1 MSRATATARSVEE
14 AEAETLLEVTDLKTH
29 FLTPRGRVRAVDGVS
44 ITLKRGTTLGVVGES
59 GSGKTIFA
67 RSVMNL
73 LPKENVIRSGKVTFM
88 GRDLIGLPDKEM
100 RRLCGADIAM
110 VFQDPISSLNPV
122 MTIGKQITESLK
134 IHLKMSKAEAKI
146 TAVTLLRSVN
156 IPEPERRFA
165 EYPHQ
170 LSGGMRQR
178 VMIALA
184 LACGPRLLFADEPTT
199 ALDVTV
205 QAEILNLLQDQQ
217 TDRFMAM
224 VLVTHDLGVV
234 AGRTDEIAVMYAGRI
249 VEQAPTSV
257 LFSHMLHPYTE
268 ALLRSIPR
276 VEDASHTRLRVI
288 TGRPPDLTDPP
299 PGCKFAPRCPYV
311 QERCRVEEP
320 KLTLTGSRGH
330 RFACHFPLG
339 TEENAAGLE
348 ANIAAGLPQA
358 VALLD
363 SRGDGEVDL
372 SALLAADTVN
382 EAADWSGEEGDA
394 KNDDVS
400 SRAGGARDE

>member
-1 MSRATATARSVEE
+1 MTA
-14 AEAETLLEVTDLKTH
+14 AEAVPDAESERLLEVTDLRTH
-29 FLTPRGRVRAVDGVS
+29 FLTPRGRVRAVDGV
-44 ITLKRGTTLGVVGES
+44 TLRLNRGQTLGVVGES

-73 LPKENVIRSGKVTFM
+73 LPKENVRRTGTVMFM
-88 GRDLIGLPDKEM
+88 GRNLVELDDQEM
-100 RRLCGADIAM
+100 RQLCGADIAM
-110 VFQDPISSLNPV
+110 IFQDPISSLNPV
-122 MTIGKQITESLK
+122 MTIGKQITESLRL
-134 IHLKMSKAEAKI
+134 HLKMSRAEAKI

-156 IPEPERRFA
+156 ISEAERRFD

-217 TDRFMAM
+217 RDRFMAM

-249 VEQAPTSV
+249 VEQAPTAA
-257 LFSHMLHPYTE
+257 LFARMRHPYTE
-268 ALLRSIPR
+268 ALLRSIPKL
-276 VEDASHTRLRVI
+276 DNPSHTRLRVI
-288 TGRPPDLTDPP
+288 IGRPPDLVAPP

-320 KLTLTGSRGH
+320 LLTETGFRGH

-339 TEENAAGLE
+339 TPENVAGLE

-363 SRGDGEVDL
+363 AEGGKEIDL
-372 SALLAADTVN
+372 SALLSADTAA
-382 EAADWSGEEGDA
+382 EAAYDWSGGEQQTA
-394 KNDDVS
+394 DDVTS
-400 SRAGGARDE
+400 PTGAGGDT

>member
-1 MSRATATARSVEE
+1 VSPATATAKAAHD
-14 AEAETLLEVTDLKTH
+14 AETETLLEVIDLKTH
-29 FLTPRGRVRAVDGVS
+29 FLTPRGRVRAVDGV
-44 ITLKRGTTLGVVGES
+44 TLTLQRGATLGVVGES
-59 GSGKTIFA
+59 GSGKTILA

-73 LPKENVIRSGKVTFM
+73 LPKENVYRSGRVVFM
-88 GRDLIGLPDKEM
+88 GRDLIGLDDKEM
-100 RRLCGADIAM
+100 RRLCGSDIAM

-122 MTIGKQITESLK
+122 MTIGKQITESLRL
-134 IHLKMSKAEAKI
+134 HLKMSRGEAKI

-156 IPEPERRFA
+156 IPEAERRFD

-249 VEQAPTSV
+249 VEQAPTAV
-257 LFSHMLHPYTE
+257 LFSRMLHPYTE
-268 ALLRSIPR
+268 ALLRSIPKI
-276 VEDASHTRLRVI
+276 DNPSHTRLRVI

-311 QERCRVEEP
+311 QDRCRVEEP
-320 KLTLTGSRGH
+320 QLTYVGSRGH

-339 TEENAAGLE
+339 TEDNAAGLE

-358 VALLD
+358 VALLEG
-363 SRGDGEVDL
+363 REGTKVDL
-372 SALLAADTVN
+372 TQLLAAETAQD
-382 EAADWSGEEGDA
+382 EPDWSGGER
-394 KNDDVS
+394 NTDDDLT
-400 SRAGGARDE
+400 SRTGVARDE

>member
-1 MSRATATARSVEE
+1 MSSATAAARSVEE
-14 AEAETLLEVTDLKTH
+14 AESETLLEVIDLKTH

-44 ITLKRGTTLGVVGES
+44 LTLKRGTTLGVVGES

-73 LPKENVIRSGKVTFM
+73 LPRENVIRSGQVTFM
-88 GRDLIGLPDKEM
+88 GRDLVGLPDKEM

-134 IHLKMSKAEAKI
+134 LHLKMRKSEARI
-146 TAVTLLRSVN
+146 TAVTLLRSVG
-156 IPEPERRFA
+156 IPEAERRFD

-268 ALLRSIPR
+268 ALLRSIPK
-276 VEDASHTRLRVI
+276 VEDPSHTRLRVI

-311 QERCRVEEP
+311 QDRCRVEEP
-320 KLTLTGSRGH
+320 KLVVHGSRGH
-330 RFACHFPLG
+330 TFACHFPLG
-339 TEENAAGLE
+339 TEENVAGLE

-358 VALLD
+358 IALLD
-363 SRGDGEVDL
+363 AQGEGEVDL
-372 SALLAADTVN
+372 SALLAADTAS
-382 EAADWSGEEGDA
+382 EAVDWSGEEGGTTD
-394 KNDDVS
+394 DDVS
-400 SRAGGARDE
+400 SRAGGTRDV

>member
-1 MSRATATARSVEE
+1 VSRATAAARSVQE
-14 AEAETLLEVTDLKTH
+14 AEAETLLEVSDLHTH

-44 ITLKRGTTLGVVGES
+44 LTLQRGTTLGVVGES
-59 GSGKTIFA
+59 GSGKTILA

-73 LPKENVIRSGKVTFM
+73 LPKENVVRSGRVVFM
-88 GRDLIGLPDKEM
+88 GRDLIGLDDKEM

-122 MTIGKQITESLK
+122 MTIGKQITETLRL
-134 IHLKMSKAEAKI
+134 HLKMSRAEAKI

-156 IPEPERRFA
+156 IPEAERRFA

-268 ALLRSIPR
+268 ALLRSIPK
-276 VEDASHTRLRVI
+276 VENPSHTRLRVI

-320 KLTLTGSRGH
+320 LLAVSGSRGH

-363 SRGDGEVDL
+363 TTDDHAVAL

-382 EAADWSGEEGDA
+382 AAEDWSGGEGETT
-394 KNDDVS
+394 DDELT
-400 SRAGGARDE
+400 SRTGVARDE

>member
-1 MSRATATARSVEE
+1 MSRPGRRIISR
-14 AEAETLLEVTDLKTH
+14 AEPGTGSLLEVSDLKTQ
-29 FLTPRGRVRAVDGVS
+29 FRTPRGMVRAVDGVTFA
-44 ITLKRGTTLGVVGES
+44 IERGKTLGIVGES
-59 GSGKTIFA
+59 GSGKTVLSRSIMGLLPSNA
-67 RSVMNL
+67 EVTGKVLYEAHDITGASPSVMRG
-73 LPKENVIRSGKVTFM
+73 IWGT
-88 GRDLIGLPDKEM
+88 EM
-100 RRLCGADIAM
+100 AM
-110 VFQDPISSLNPV
+110 VFQDPMTSLNPV
-122 MTIGKQITESLK
+122 MKIGKQITESMREHLDIPKSERNRIALELLK
-134 IHLKMSKAEAKI
+134 
-146 TAVTLLRSVN
+146 SVG
-156 IPEPERRFA
+156 IPEAERRLN

-178 VMIALA
+178 VVIATA

-268 ALLRSIPR
+268 ALLRSIPK
-276 VEDASHTRLRVI
+276 VEDPSHTRLRVI

-311 QERCRVEEP
+311 QDRCRVEEP
-320 KLTLTGSRGH
+320 MLTVTGSRGH
-330 RFACHFPLG
+330 TFRCHFPLG
-339 TEENAAGLE
+339 TEENVAGLE

-358 VALLD
+358 IALLD
-363 SRGDGEVDL
+363 AEGSGEVDL
-372 SALLAADTVN
+372 SALLAADTAS
-382 EAADWSGEEGDA
+382 EAVDWSGEEGGSTD
-394 KNDDVS
+394 DDVT
-400 SRAGGARDE
+400 SRAGGTRDE